1 MAEPGR
7 DKLLERMRT
16 NPRDWRIEQLETVA
30 RRFGVNVRKSGGSHV
45 TFEHPRSQVIL
56 SVPARRPIKPI
67 YIKHFIALI
76 DRVVEAR

>member
-1 MAEPGR
+1 
-7 DKLLERMRT
+7 
-16 NPRDWRIEQLETVA
+16 
-30 RRFGVNVRKSGGSHV
+30 VRKSGGSHV